1 MSARFNV
8 NGWVEFVVGFLAPP
22 GRFRI
27 VRVLPPDK
35 GEPSYRLKGE
45 HEAFER
51 VARDSEL
58 RHWKAQ

>member
-1 MSARFNV
+1 MSTRFDV
-8 NGWVEFVVGFLAPP
+8 NCWVEFVVSLRAPP

-27 VRVLPPDK
+27 VRILPPDR
-35 GEPSYRLKGE
+35 GEPSYRVKGD